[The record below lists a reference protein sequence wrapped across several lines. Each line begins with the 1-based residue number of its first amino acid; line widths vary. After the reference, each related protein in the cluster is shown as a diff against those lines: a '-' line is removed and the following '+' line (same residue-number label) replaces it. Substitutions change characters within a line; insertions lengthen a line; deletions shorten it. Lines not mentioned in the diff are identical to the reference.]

1 MNLWQKGKRRMLRSV
16 RIRSLKDTSLR
27 LGTPVFLV
35 LMGLGIAIMLIVRM
49 QKIKKIKMEKI
60 KRDEEK
66 EGK

>member
-1 MNLWQKGKRRMLRSV
+1 MLRSV

>member
-1 MNLWQKGKRRMLRSV
+1 MLIGLITIAAV
-16 RIRSLKDTSLR
+16 
-27 LGTPVFLV
+27 LV

>member
-1 MNLWQKGKRRMLRSV
+1 MEMVILNTALNAVLIGLITIAV
-16 RIRSLKDTSLR
+16 VLC
-27 LGTPVFLV
+27 

-60 KRDEEK
+60 KRDEER

>member
-1 MNLWQKGKRRMLRSV
+1 MEMVMLNTALNAV
-16 RIRSLKDTSLR
+16 LIGLITIAA
-27 LGTPVFLV
+27 VLV
-35 LMGLGIAIMLIVRM
+35 LTGLGIAIMLIVRM

>member
-1 MNLWQKGKRRMLRSV
+1 MEMVILNTALNAVLIGLITIAAV
-16 RIRSLKDTSLR
+16 
-27 LGTPVFLV
+27 LV

-60 KRDEEK
+60 KRDEER